1 MEENRKNIKK
11 LVVLTITVI
20 AVMVTAM
27 IVLAH
32 DNDLFK
38 PGKPSG
44 SDGRWKIEFTSI
56 AEGEKTGSATSR
68 HRPEYTATRASF
80 FVDFVA
86 PGDSITYDLQVANL
100 GNLDSVLS
108 NIILITSPNKE
119 AIKYEIIDIKE
130 GDRLDAGEVR
140 NFKIK
145 VSYDLEAQEV
155 VTFNKPVSITFEFRQ
170 AF

>member
-1 MEENRKNIKK
+1 MNENRKNIKR
-11 LVVLTITVI
+11 LIVLTIAII
-20 AVMVTAM
+20 AVMVTAA

-38 PGKPSG
+38 PGS
-44 SDGRWKIEFTSI
+44 SADGRWKVEFTSI
-56 AEGEKTGSATSR
+56 AEGEKTGNATSR

-86 PGDSITYDLQVANL
+86 PGDSIVYELQVANL

-108 NIILITSPNKE
+108 DIILITSPNKE
-119 AIKYEIIDIKE
+119 AIKYEIIGIKE

-145 VSYDLEAQEV
+145 VSYDLNAQEAV
-155 VTFNKPVSITFEFRQ
+155 AFNKPVSITFEFRQ
-170 AF
+170 AY